1 MTPVPMNSL
10 ALHTTLALNF
20 LPKSLRQVLCLLLI
34 ALMASSQIARAEALD
49 EQVNADPLL
58 GAMAE
63 ALAAYGIDVTTNL
76 NARDVVRVRID
87 QPRLGRFPDIPENLL
102 PSSAEIQNWEAAYQA
117 EEIGGLVIL
126 GANAVKAKQPP
137 GFTME
142 QWLDAPSSARLFV
155 SFHADDVEAIEK
167 IQQVAAAY
175 SFECQLLTGAQSIAT
190 AGEFYATAAQRLALD
205 SRTARRYDSK
215 ITEFEY
221 LGERVRRDVNSL
233 FKAED
238 NTGDARIARNEPA
251 AFLKETLGDE
261 FNQST
266 IREIVV
272 PGGVALGESAKLKIT
287 PAQLRYAAGN
297 FTLIDDS
304 GKQWA
309 LPALQPATL
318 KALFDFVSR
327 SQLIKSDAIVD
338 IDGDGRVRITAA
350 LRDTD
355 AGFELMDADTQPFSY
370 VRNLAV
376 TKSVII
382 DTAVNWFGVGD
393 TLQYETGFEVRFL
406 SADNMRIAQ
415 TRAALEYEYDSQ
427 AAAIE
432 YHDAWGRE
440 ARRLHDN
447 LDYSGLGNSVAVVAN
462 YAGWVGLFR
471 TLVETEVPFL
481 HGRYEFMKLDKSGR
495 STPARY

>member
-1 MTPVPMNSL
+1 MNSL
-10 ALHTTLALNF
+10 ALHTTLATHLS
-20 LPKSLRQVLCLLLI
+20 LKSLWRVCCLLLMLGSTQFAI
-34 ALMASSQIARAEALD
+34 ADALD
-49 EQVNADPLL
+49 EQASADPLL
-58 GAMAE
+58 STVAE

-76 NARDVVRVRID
+76 NAREVVRVRID

-102 PSSAEIQNWEAAYQA
+102 PSSDEIQNWEVAYQA
-117 EEIGGLVIL
+117 GEIGGLVIL
-126 GANAVKAKQPP
+126 GANAVNATQ
-137 GFTME
+137 TLDLSIE

-155 SFHADDVEAIEK
+155 SFHADDLEAIKK
-167 IQQVAAAY
+167 IQQVTAAY
-175 SFECQLLTGAQSIAT
+175 SFESLLLMNPQSIAT

-233 FKAED
+233 FAAED
-238 NTGDARIARNEPA
+238 NVGDARIARNEPA
-251 AFLKETLGDE
+251 VFQKETLGDE

-272 PGGVALGESAKLKIT
+272 PGGVALGESAQFKIR
-287 PAQLRYAAGN
+287 PAQLRYSADS
-297 FTLIDDS
+297 FTLIDDT

-309 LPALQPATL
+309 LPAMQPATL

-327 SQLIKSDAIVD
+327 SQIIESDAIVD
-338 IDGDGRVRITAA
+338 IDGDGRVRITDA

-355 AGFELMDADTQPFSY
+355 AGFEIMDADTQPFSY

-382 DTAVNWFGVGD
+382 DTAVNWFGAGD
-393 TLQYETGFEVRFL
+393 TLQFETGFEVRFL
-406 SADNMRIAQ
+406 SADSMRIAQ
-415 TRAALEYEYDSQ
+415 TRVALEYEYDSQ
-427 AAAIE
+427 AAAVE

-440 ARRLHDN
+440 ASRLHDN
-447 LDYSGLGNSVAVVAN
+447 LDYAGLGNSVAMVAN